1 MLDSLTVFM
10 LATPER
16 CSHTLCLPISSPA
29 CLFKLK
35 SGELAAEALITHLDG
50 LAAMV
55 EPLVDT
61 RKPPTPLLV
70 AGKHLLSLSVEVD
83 HLNNQSQHLV
93 AAVLAVTETAG
104 KLDPTVAD

>member
-16 CSHTLCLPISSPA
+16 CSHTRCLSISSLA

-61 RKPPTPLLV
+61 RKLLTPLLI
-70 AGKHLLSLSVEVD
+70 AGKHSLSLSVKVD
-83 HLNNQSQHLV
+83 HLNKQLKHLAV
-93 AAVLAVTETAG
+93 AVLAVTVTAD
-104 KLDPTVAD
+104 KLDPTVVD